1 MNNREKQ
8 RKFLNYFKK
17 GNLVLELGSGGGDFL
32 GLCAEA
38 GIKATGVD
46 SGSPEEI
53 CDKFDIIKEDVR
65 KFLKKEKTG
74 RYDGVYARH
83 IIEHFSTSDVENLL
97 KDISRVLKKGGKLIL
112 IFPNMKN
119 IHVAMY
125 EFWKDPTHVRPY
137 TGEAISTIAEKKGFK
152 VIASGADAESWDN
165 SFFKRIARN
174 IRKTI
179 TGVPNEPPDYMM
191 VLEK

>member
-1 MNNREKQ
+1 MNNKEKQ
-8 RKFLNYFKK
+8 RKFLDYFEK

-32 GLCAEA
+32 GLCAVA

-46 SGSPEEI
+46 SGSPDEI
-53 CDKFDIIKEDVR
+53 RGKFGIVKEDIR
-65 KFLKKEKTG
+65 KFIKKEKTG
-74 RYDGVYARH
+74 KYDGVYARH
-83 IIEHFSTSDVENLL
+83 IIEHLSAVDVENLL
-97 KDISRVLKKGGKLIL
+97 KDVSRLLKKGGKLIL

-137 TGEAISTIAEKKGFK
+137 TGEAISTIAKKKDFK
-152 VIASGADAESWDN
+152 VIVSCADAESRDN
-165 SFFKRIARN
+165 SFLKRIARN
-174 IRKTI
+174 IRKAI
-179 TGVPNEPPDYMM
+179 TGIPDEPPDYMM